1 MDALLADRLK
11 ALGHPARLEI
21 LRVLAARGTCVC
33 GEVVKVMPLS
43 QATVSQHLKVLKE
56 AGLIRGRIDGKNSCY
71 CLDPRGIGELRAAL
85 DGLLGELS
93 GAAWTTAGIRAGD
106 RKHED
111 RGRDPGAG
119 ARALRHDRARRG
131 DCCAPA
137 SCGCGDEMAPDG
149 LNVIGDAYA
158 GVAGRLAEADLN
170 LGCGVPT
177 RHAALRPG
185 ETVLDLGSGA
195 GNDAFIARHEVG
207 PEGRVLGV
215 DMTAEMIAKARGN
228 AAKLGYDNVE
238 FREGQIEQMPVDA
251 GSIDVVISN
260 CVLNLV
266 PDKGRAFA
274 EMFRVLRPGGRFCVS
289 DIVATGELPAPVRE
303 VAALYVG
310 CVAGAMAEERYL
322 ALLETT
328 GFEDVRVAE
337 AKPIALSDE
346 ALAGS
351 MSAADIAAF
360 RASGVTLKS
369 VTVLGTKPAS

>member
-1 MDALLADRLK
+1 MRT
-11 ALGHPARLEI
+11 EEE
-21 LRVLAARGTCVC
+21 T
-33 GEVVKVMPLS
+33 
-43 QATVSQHLKVLKE
+43 
-56 AGLIRGRIDGKNSCY
+56 
-71 CLDPRGIGELRAAL
+71 
-85 DGLLGELS
+85 
-93 GAAWTTAGIRAGD
+93 
-106 RKHED
+106 
-111 RGRDPGAG
+111 
-119 ARALRHDRARRG
+119 RALVRERYGAIALAG
-131 DCCAPA
+131 ESCCGPA
-137 SCGCGDEMAPDG
+137 SCGCGEEMAPDG

-215 DMTAEMIAKARGN
+215 DMTREMVAKARGN
-228 AAKLGYDNVE
+228 AAKLGYGNVE
-238 FREGQIEQMPVDA
+238 FREGQIEQMPVDS
-251 GSIDVVISN
+251 GSVDAVISN

-274 EMFRVLRPGGRFCVS
+274 EMLRVLRPGGRFCVS

-310 CVAGAMAEERYL
+310 CVAGAMAERSYL

-328 GFEDVRVAE
+328 GFQDVRVAE
-337 AKPIALSDE
+337 ARSIPLSDE
-346 ALAGS
+346 ALAGY
-351 MSAADIAAF
+351 MGATDIAAF
-360 RASGVTLKS
+360 RDSGVVLKS
-369 VTVLGTKPAS
+369 VTVLGTRPAS

>member
-1 MDALLADRLK
+1 MRTD
-11 ALGHPARLEI
+11 EE
-21 LRVLAARGTCVC
+21 T
-33 GEVVKVMPLS
+33 
-43 QATVSQHLKVLKE
+43 
-56 AGLIRGRIDGKNSCY
+56 
-71 CLDPRGIGELRAAL
+71 
-85 DGLLGELS
+85 
-93 GAAWTTAGIRAGD
+93 
-106 RKHED
+106 
-111 RGRDPGAG
+111 
-119 ARALRHDRARRG
+119 RALVRERYGAIAEASAS
-131 DCCAPA
+131 CCGPA
-137 SCGCGDEMAPDG
+137 SCGCGEEMAPDG

-158 GVAGRLAEADLN
+158 GVEGRLAEADLN

-177 RHAALRPG
+177 RHAALQPG

-207 PEGRVLGV
+207 AEGRVLGV
-215 DMTAEMIAKARGN
+215 DITPEMIAKARGN

-238 FREGQIEQMPVDA
+238 FREGPIEQLPVDSA
-251 GSIDVVISN
+251 SVDAVISN

-266 PDKGRAFA
+266 RDKARAFA

-310 CVAGAMAEERYL
+310 CVAGAMAEDSYL

-328 GFEDVRVAE
+328 GFHDVRVAE
-337 AKPIALSDE
+337 AKPIPLSDE
-346 ALAGS
+346 ALSGS
-351 MSAADIAAF
+351 MSPADVAAF